1 MGVKKIRVVFFTR
14 KQRGLG
20 NFSVESYF
28 ENIRKNLPEQ
38 FDSVNIIMPF
48 ESNGLLK
55 RFFNALYCITKQG
68 DINHITGD
76 IHYVAT
82 FLKKSKTI
90 LTILDCGMLH
100 QTKGLKHKILKLF
113 WFTIPIKR
121 AGIITAISTAT
132 KQDIIHFTDCVESK
146 IKVVYVC
153 INEIFKRR
161 DKVFNTSCPTI
172 LQIGTAPN
180 KNLNRLIP
188 ALKDVSCKL
197 VIVGKI
203 SEEVYILLK
212 EYNISYELIDR
223 KISDQEI
230 LERYEKSDIVS
241 FVSTLEGF
249 GMPILEANAVG
260 RVVIAGDNSSMP
272 EIGGNAAH
280 FVNAFMTLGIKEG
293 LDKIISDEDYRQHL
307 IENGYKNKMRFSAK
321 NLALEYANIYDSLV
335 INNNHCGVF

>member
-28 ENIRKNLPEQ
+28 ENIRKNLPEK
-38 FDSVNIIMPF
+38 FDSVNIVMPF
-48 ESNGLLK
+48 ESNGLFK

-82 FLKKSKTI
+82 FLRKSKTI

-100 QTKGLKHKILKLF
+100 QTKGLKYKILKLF

-132 KQDIIHFTDCVESK
+132 KQDIIEFTDCVESK

-153 INEIFKRR
+153 INKMFERR
-161 DKVFNTSCPTI
+161 DKVFNTSCPRI

-188 ALKDVSCKL
+188 ALNGVSCKL

-212 EYNISYELIDR
+212 ENNISYELIDR

-230 LERYEKSDIVS
+230 LEQYEKSDIVS

-249 GMPILEANAVG
+249 GMPIVEANAVG
-260 RVVIAGDNSSMP
+260 RVVIAGDNTSMP
-272 EIGGNAAH
+272 EIGENAAY
-280 FVNAFMTLGIKEG
+280 FVDALNILAIKEG
-293 LDKIISDEDYRQHL
+293 IKKIISDADCRQQL
-307 IENGYKNKMRFSAK
+307 IENGFNNKMRFNTE
-321 NLALEYANIYDSLV
+321 NLAIEYANIYDSLV
-335 INNNHCGVF
+335 INNNQCGVF